1 MKKSTISILILTQ
14 IAILHAQPPF
24 QSPLPIDIRLF
35 GVEQVDSL
43 IYFKGGTNNNWQDTD
58 TAFTYNLNSNE
69 YSSLPSMSVSR
80 YNPAI
85 LFNSNNRIFA
95 VGGRDGSWDVE
106 YTVEE
111 FDLGTGQWTLIL
123 DGENGNNIGSGYD
136 GNDFHLFTTCN
147 GILYSV
153 STNRTSWTLSIYE
166 SLNGLVW
173 NKHDSPWTP
182 SQEPTLV
189 SDNNFV
195 YIIGGNNEA

>member
-1 MKKSTISILILTQ
+1 M
-14 IAILHAQPPF
+14 
-24 QSPLPIDIRLF
+24 
-35 GVEQVDSL
+35 
-43 IYFKGGTNNNWQDTD
+43 
-58 TAFTYNLNSNE
+58 
-69 YSSLPSMSVSR
+69 
-80 YNPAI
+80 
-85 LFNSNNRIFA
+85 
-95 VGGRDGSWDVE
+95 
-106 YTVEE
+106 
-111 FDLGTGQWTLIL
+111 IL

-153 STNRTSWTLSIYE
+153 STNRTSWILSIYE